1 MAMSKGEQTKALIIG
16 AALEETAVNGVH
28 GLSIGGLAD
37 RLKMSKS
44 GLFAHFGSKEAL
56 QREVMEALLERFSNQ
71 VIYPALKVKGGL
83 ARIQALFDNFMHW
96 MTHREHPGGC
106 PVIALSFEL
115 DARPGP
121 LRDFIAEQQRIWMEV
136 IERIARKCVD
146 EGSFRA
152 DLDVQQFSF
161 EFEGI
166 AFSLDF
172 CQQLL
177 NDTNAET
184 KARRAFERL
193 VADAR
198 A

>member
-1 MAMSKGEQTKALIIG
+1 MSKGEQTKALIIT
-16 AALEETAVNGVH
+16 AALEEAAVTGVH

-37 RLKMSKS
+37 RLQMSKS
-44 GLFAHFGSKEAL
+44 GLFGHFGSKEAL
-56 QREVMEALLERFSNQ
+56 QRAVMEALLERFSNQ
-71 VIYPALKVKGGL
+71 VIYPALKVKDGVT
-83 ARIQALFDNFMHW
+83 RMQALFDNFMHW

-121 LRDFIAEQQRIWMEV
+121 LRDFIADQQHLWMDV
-136 IERIARKCVD
+136 IERIAQKCVN
-146 EGSFRA
+146 EGRFRP
-152 DLDVQQFSF
+152 DLDVKQFSF

-177 NDTNAET
+177 GDTEAET
-184 KARRAFERL
+184 RARRAFERL
-193 VADAR
+193 LHDALI
-198 A
+198 

>member
-1 MAMSKGEQTKALIIG
+1 MNKGEQTRALIIN
-16 AALEETAVNGVH
+16 AALEEAAVSGVH

-44 GLFAHFGSKEAL
+44 GLFGHFGSKESL
-56 QREVMEALLERFSNQ
+56 QRAVMEALLERFSNQ
-71 VIYPALKVKGGL
+71 VIYPALKVKDGV
-83 ARIQALFDNFMHW
+83 ARMQTLFDNFMIW
-96 MTHREHPGGC
+96 MTHRQHPGGC

-121 LRDFIAEQQRIWMEV
+121 LRDFIADQQHIWMDV
-136 IERIARKCVD
+136 IERIARKCID
-146 EGSFRA
+146 EGSFRP
-152 DLDVQQFSF
+152 DLDAKQFSF

-166 AFSLDF
+166 ALSLDF

-177 NDTNAET
+177 SDSDAET

-193 VADAR
+193 LNDALI
-198 A
+198 

>member
-1 MAMSKGEQTKALIIG
+1 MSKGEQTRTLIINT
-16 AALEETAVNGVH
+16 ALEEAAVSGVH
-28 GLSIGGLAD
+28 GLSIGGLAE
-37 RLKMSKS
+37 RLQMSKS
-44 GLFAHFGSKEAL
+44 GLFGHFGSKEAL
-56 QREVMEALLERFSNQ
+56 QRAVMQALLERFTTQ
-71 VIYPALKVKGGL
+71 VIYPALKVKDGVE
-83 ARIQALFDNFMHW
+83 RMQALFDNFMSW
-96 MTHREHPGGC
+96 MTHRDHPGGC

-121 LRDFIAEQQRIWMEV
+121 LRDFIADQQRQWMDV
-136 IERIARKCVD
+136 IERIARKCVN
-146 EGSFRA
+146 EGGFRA
-152 DLDVQQFSF
+152 DLDVKQFSF

-177 NDTNAET
+177 NDSNAEI

-193 VADAR
+193 IDDAR